1 MKILDLNNKSK
12 EELVQLLE
20 GLREKLLKLNFDMA
34 DSKVKDFSQLKKAK
48 KDIARILTAIEQSKS
63 SISKS

>member
-34 DSKVKDFSQLKKAK
+34 DSKVKDFSQLKNAK
-48 KDIARILTAIEQSKS
+48 KDIARILTAI
-63 SISKS
+63 

>member
-34 DSKVKDFSQLKKAK
+34 DSKVKDFSQLKNAK